1 MKIRVE
7 QLTFSYGRDFALK
20 DVAFSIPA
28 GEFFGIAGP
37 NGSGK
42 TTLLK
47 LMDGLL
53 KPDSGTIMYRGRSV
67 QEFSRKEIAKS
78 IAYVSQ
84 EHELPFAFTVE
95 ESVIM
100 GRYPH
105 LGILGLE
112 GERDYQI
119 AEKAMKTAGV
129 YSLKNRLVTELS
141 GGEKQ
146 RVIIARALAQEPEVM
161 LLDEP
166 TAHLDLASGVEI
178 MELLKELQREQ
189 GLTIVT
195 ASHDLNL
202 LAIYADRIAFLL
214 KGEKLAEGKPEEVLN
229 DELLKR
235 AYVGKFRLIYEP
247 RGVPVILPG
256 SSNRK

>member
-1 MKIRVE
+1 MDIQVE
-7 QLTFSYGRDFALK
+7 KLTFTYGNDFVLK
-20 DVAFSIPA
+20 EVSFNVSG

-53 KPDSGTIMYRGRSV
+53 KVFSGRIIYNRKNLR
-67 QEFSRKEIAKS
+67 EFSRREIAKM

-95 ESVIM
+95 EAVLM

-105 LGILGLE
+105 LGILGIE
-112 GERDYQI
+112 GEKDYKVV
-119 AEKAMKTAGV
+119 ESAMKTAGV
-129 YSLKNRLVTELS
+129 YSLKNRLVTDLS

-146 RVIIARALAQEPEVM
+146 RVIIARALAQEPKVM

-166 TAHLDLASGVEI
+166 TAHLDLSSGVEI
-178 MELLKELQREQ
+178 MELLKNLQRSSQ
-189 GLTIVT
+189 LTIVT

-202 LAIYADRIAFLL
+202 LTRYADRLMFLFH
-214 KGEKLAEGKPEEVLN
+214 GEKISEGKPEEILN
-229 DELLKR
+229 EALLKVIYGER
-235 AYVGKFRLIYEP
+235 FHLIYEP
-247 RGVPVILPG
+247 LSRLPVIVPG
-256 SSNRK
+256 K

>member
-1 MKIRVE
+1 MEIQVE
-7 QLTFSYGRDFALK
+7 KLTFTYGNDFVLK
-20 DVAFSIPA
+20 GVSFAVSG

-53 KPDSGTIMYRGRSV
+53 RAFSGRIIYDRKNLREV
-67 QEFSRKEIAKS
+67 SRREIAKF

-95 ESVIM
+95 ETVLM

-105 LGILGLE
+105 LGILGIE
-112 GERDYQI
+112 GEKDYKVV
-119 AEKAMKTAGV
+119 ETAMKTAGV

-146 RVIIARALAQEPEVM
+146 RVIIARALAQEPRVM

-166 TAHLDLASGVEI
+166 TAHLDLSSGVEI
-178 MELLKELQREQ
+178 MELLKGLQKSK
-189 GLTIVT
+189 GLTIII

-202 LAIYADRIAFLL
+202 MARYADRITFLL
-214 KGEKLAEGKPEEVLN
+214 NGEKLAEGKPEDVLSE
-229 DELLKR
+229 ELLKR
-235 AYVGKFRLIYEP
+235 VYGEKFHLIREITST
-247 RGVPVILPG
+247 VPVIVPG
-256 SSNRK
+256 YCK

>member
-1 MKIRVE
+1 MEIQVE
-7 QLTFSYGRDFALK
+7 KLTFTYGNDFVLK
-20 DVAFSIPA
+20 GVSFAVSS

-53 KPDSGTIMYRGRSV
+53 RAFSGRIIYDRKNLREV
-67 QEFSRKEIAKS
+67 SRREIAKF

-95 ESVIM
+95 ETVLM

-105 LGILGLE
+105 LGILGIE
-112 GERDYQI
+112 GEKDYKVV
-119 AEKAMKTAGV
+119 ESAMKTAGV

-146 RVIIARALAQEPEVM
+146 RVIIARALAQEPRVM

-166 TAHLDLASGVEI
+166 TAHLDLSSGVEI
-178 MELLKELQREQ
+178 MELLKWLQKSK
-189 GLTIVT
+189 GLTIII

-202 LAIYADRIAFLL
+202 MARYADRITFLL
-214 KGEKLAEGKPEEVLN
+214 NGEKLVEGKPEDVLSE
-229 DELLKR
+229 ELLKR
-235 AYVGKFRLIYEP
+235 VYGEKFHLIREITSP
-247 RGVPVILPG
+247 VPVIVPG
-256 SSNRK
+256 